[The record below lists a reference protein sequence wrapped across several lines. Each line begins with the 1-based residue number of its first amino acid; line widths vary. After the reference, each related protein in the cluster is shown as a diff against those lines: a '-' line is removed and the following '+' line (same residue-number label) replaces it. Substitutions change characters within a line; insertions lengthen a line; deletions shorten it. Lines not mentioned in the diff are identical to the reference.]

1 MLLMVNCFA
10 QFNPQKKAVTNK
22 FFPDKFTVK
31 NVTPALK
38 NTKRYTNHKD
48 LWNFINELDAVKPN
62 YVTTKIIGR
71 SQKDKGIPM
80 VFITNPESNQNKVKL
95 FIQGGLHGDE
105 KASTEGVLYFMHQLI
120 NTKKYAYLL
129 DRIVF
134 GFIPMANID
143 GYESDMRHAA
153 NKLDLNRDQTKLLA
167 PESIALKKAFT
178 DFSPDVSIDFH
189 EFRPYR
195 RDFSSLA
202 TFGITSYHDVMFLYS
217 GNLNVAAGIR
227 DVIKNVFVKNAKNDI
242 SNQGLNPRDYIT
254 TNTING
260 ELQFN
265 NGSTSMRS
273 SATNYALT
281 NSISTLIE
289 IRGVGIGRTSF
300 KRRIHTLFTCALS
313 YAQTAYDNVEVVK
326 STLAKAPLENTEV
339 TLQVKPTTEDGTL
352 KVIDL
357 DKVAIW
363 EMPAIIRNNLKPI
376 ALKTRKKPTA
386 YLIDKSETAV
396 IEKLKVLGA
405 TIQTLDSAKDISVQS
420 YKVTSYKKDVIPYEK
435 TQMQTVKTSLQATTI
450 SFPKGTYLV
459 KTNQKNTNI
468 ICSVLEPETASGF
481 VNFGIIK
488 THLGDVLPIYRII
501 K

>member
-1 MLLMVNCFA
+1 MINCFA

-22 FFPDKFTVK
+22 FFPDKFIVE

-38 NTKRYTNHKD
+38 NTKQYTNHTD
-48 LWNFINELDAVKPN
+48 LWKFINELDAVKPS

-71 SQKDKGIPM
+71 SQKGKGIPM
-80 VFITNPESNQNKVKL
+80 VFITNPDSNQNKVKL

-120 NTKKYAYLL
+120 HNKKYTHLL

-134 GFIPMANID
+134 GIIPMANID
-143 GYESDMRHAA
+143 GYESDMRHAD

-178 DFSPDVSIDFH
+178 TFSPDVSIDFH

-195 RDFSSLA
+195 RDFSGLA
-202 TFGITSYHDVMFLYS
+202 AFGITSYHDVMFLYS

-313 YAQTAYDNVEVVK
+313 YAQTAYDNVEVIK

-339 TLQVKPTTEDGTL
+339 TLKIKPTTKDGVL

-357 DKVAIW
+357 DKVAVW
-363 EMPAIIRNNLKPI
+363 KMPAIIRDNLKPI
-376 ALKTRKKPTA
+376 ALKTRKKPIA
-386 YLIDKSETAV
+386 YLIDKSQIEV
-396 IEKLKVLGA
+396 VEKLKILGA
-405 TIQTLDSAKDISVQS
+405 NIDILDSAKNIKVES
-420 YKVTSYKKDVIPYEK
+420 YKVIAYKKDVIPYEK
-435 TQMQTVKTSLQATTI
+435 AQMQTVKTNLQTTTI
-450 SFPKGTYLV
+450 SFPKGTYIV